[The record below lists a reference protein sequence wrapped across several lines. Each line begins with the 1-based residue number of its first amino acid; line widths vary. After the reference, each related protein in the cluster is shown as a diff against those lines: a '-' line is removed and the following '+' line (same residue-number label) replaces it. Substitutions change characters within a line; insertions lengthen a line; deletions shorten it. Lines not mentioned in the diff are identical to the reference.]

1 MFIFNCS
8 RYGIPTE
15 YLISDSMA
23 GEGSRPLPIQS
34 GRSTVGSVG
43 GISSGSAASRRT
55 LVATSVQGR
64 LATCSVFL
72 HYSFHPIYI
81 SSQLYCHLK
90 GLMNISTVPTVLVR
104 ELASSYN
111 CSFSM
116 YRVVL
121 TIMYQW
127 NPRVLY

>member
-1 MFIFNCS
+1 MFIINYS
-8 RYGIPTE
+8 RYSTPTD

-23 GEGSRPLPIQS
+23 GEGSRPLPIRP
-34 GRSTVGSVG
+34 GRSSVGSVG

-55 LVATSVQGR
+55 LVATSAQGR
-64 LATCSVFL
+64 LTTCSVFL
-72 HYSFHPIYI
+72 HYSLHPIYI

-90 GLMNISTVPTVLVR
+90 GLMNISTVPNALVR
-104 ELASSYN
+104 ELASSHN

-127 NPRVLY
+127 NPCVLY